1 MVGRTLIL
9 DAALVTAF
17 FAAAIPSFF
26 TPGPNNLM
34 LMTSAARFGVA
45 RTIPHAVGIALGFP
59 LMVFLVGVGLGEIFE
74 AFPILKE
81 VLKYAAA
88 AYFLW
93 MAWTLLGLRLHDE
106 GGRERP
112 MRAYEAALFQWINPK
127 AWAMAI
133 SLIAL
138 VVGAGPGRMVAIGWV
153 TAGCLLIGP
162 FSCGLWMVFGQ
173 QVEAL
178 LRRTGTERFL
188 GAIMALLMVIAV
200 VLFLL

>member
-1 MVGRTLIL
+1 MNP
-9 DAALVTAF
+9 ALVTAF

-34 LMTSAARFGVA
+34 LMTSSARFGVL
-45 RTIPHAVGIALGFP
+45 RTVPHMIGICVGFP
-59 LMVFLVGVGLGEIFE
+59 LMVFVVGLGVGEVFE
-74 AFPILKE
+74 QVPPLKT
-81 VLKYAAA
+81 VLKFVAA

-93 MAWTLLGLRLHDE
+93 MAWTLLGLKLHDE

-112 MRAYEAALFQWINPK
+112 MRAYEAVLFQWVNPK
-127 AWAMAI
+127 AWAMAV
-133 SLIAL
+133 SLVAL
-138 VVGAGPGRMVAIGWV
+138 VVGTGSDRLAMIAWV

-162 FSCGLWMVFGQ
+162 FSSGFWMVFGQ
-173 QVEAL
+173 QLETI

-188 GAIMALLMVIAV
+188 GAILALLMVIAV